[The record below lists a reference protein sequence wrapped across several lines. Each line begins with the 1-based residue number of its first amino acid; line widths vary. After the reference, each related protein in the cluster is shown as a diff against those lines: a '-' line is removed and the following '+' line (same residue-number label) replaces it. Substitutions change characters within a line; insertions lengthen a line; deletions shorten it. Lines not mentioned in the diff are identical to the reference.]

1 MPGRRG
7 LYSRDIPG
15 NLASGRRAP
24 MQRVPASRYNPFRY
38 ITSARRAIIRSHVR
52 RPAVH
57 GVIQDHDVRCRPCGR
72 AYWALAQ
79 LCKRD
84 EKLRVI
90 YVEYLQ
96 NDRKSRRAFVVRS
109 HAVRPGNLWCWIKKE
124 LQSMPSERNS
134 LKRVPHP
141 DFPDLLVGDVGVSI
155 RLRG

>member
-1 MPGRRG
+1 MHG
-7 LYSRDIPG
+7 LEDAHPHCHIE
-15 NLASGRRAP
+15 
-24 MQRVPASRYNPFRY
+24 RYTPFRY
-38 ITSARRAIIRSHVR
+38 ITSARRAITRPHVR
-52 RPAVH
+52 RPAMH

-124 LQSMPSERNS
+124 LQAMPSERNS

>member
-1 MPGRRG
+1 M
-7 LYSRDIPG
+7 
-15 NLASGRRAP
+15 
-24 MQRVPASRYNPFRY
+24 
-38 ITSARRAIIRSHVR
+38 
-52 RPAVH
+52 H

-72 AYWALAQ
+72 AYCALAQ

-124 LQSMPSERNS
+124 LQAMPSERNS